1 MNDMSLD
8 GKQALVIGGSS
19 GIGLAIAKGLQRA
32 GSRVSIL
39 ARTPD
44 KVETAIRLLQEND
57 AGATGFTGDAAD
69 ISGLATLIGT
79 VESQIGVPDILVNS
93 QGTTVIKPAVDFTEA
108 DYDQVVDTN
117 MKSLF
122 FTCTGFGRGM
132 IEKGAGSIINIASL
146 AAHRG
151 WPSAAAYSASKHGVV
166 GITKSLAGEWAE
178 HGVRVN
184 AISPGFFLTELNRDK
199 MPAAR
204 KERAL
209 SRTPLGRFGEVDE
222 LAGAAIYLASSAAAF
237 VTGTVI
243 EVDGGYLGVGI

>member
-1 MNDMSLD
+1 MQDMSLE
-8 GKQALVIGGSS
+8 GLQALVIGGSS

-32 GSRVSIL
+32 GSQVSIL
-39 ARTPD
+39 ARTRD
-44 KVETAIRLLQEND
+44 KLEAATLELQEANHN
-57 AGATGFTGDAAD
+57 ATGFTGDVSD
-69 ISGLATLIGT
+69 IAGLGKLVSD
-79 VESQIGVPDILVNS
+79 VESRIGVPDILVNS
-93 QGTTVIKPAVDFTEA
+93 QGTTIIKPATEFSEA
-108 DYDQVVDTN
+108 DYDQVIDTN
-117 MKSLF
+117 MKSVF

-132 IEKGAGSIINIASL
+132 IEKGSGSIINIASL

-151 WPSAAAYSASKHGVV
+151 WPNASAYSASKHGVV

-199 MPAAR
+199 MPEAR

-209 SRTPLGRFGEVDE
+209 MRTPFGRFGEVDE
-222 LAGAAIYLASSAAAF
+222 LAGAAIYLASPAAGF